1 MNNLHII
8 TVATHSQ
15 YYFPYLVE
23 SVKKYG
29 KKLEILGFNEKWLGY
44 NWKFKKMLLHLS
56 TLPTDDIAC
65 FVDGYDVL
73 CLRNLD
79 ELANKFIEIKNR
91 TNCKMIAGGFG
102 NTNEV
107 TFITKASTLLANMF
121 YGTCNNSLLCSGTY
135 IGYVKDLIVI
145 FTNILK
151 MNDNDDAEDQVLLTK
166 YCTKN
171 CDDIYIDDMCEL
183 FLNIYAPLKELSNY
197 VDITNNK
204 VKYSNKYPF
213 FIHACG
219 GGYLD
224 NTLIKLNYKLDKP
237 INTELSNNHY
247 KKKIPVYIKLVIKHY
262 YKQIIFTILILIIIY
277 KLIKHHYNI

>member
-29 KKLEILGFNEKWLGY
+29 KELEVLGFNEKWLGF

-56 TLPTDDIAC
+56 TLSNDDIVC
-65 FVDGYDVL
+65 FIDGYDVL

-91 TNCKMIAGGFG
+91 TNRKMIIGYDNVQSKIHSIFASIYFG
-102 NTNEV
+102 KYDN
-107 TFITKASTLLANMF
+107 K
-121 YGTCNNSLLCSGTY
+121 SLNSGTY
-135 IGYVKDLIVI
+135 IGYTKDVI
-145 FTNILK
+145 NILNNILK
-151 MNDNDDAEDQVLLTK
+151 LNQDDDADDQILMTK
-166 YCTKN
+166 YCNLNKN
-171 CDDIYIDDMCEL
+171 EIYIDINNEL
-183 FLNIYAPLKELSNY
+183 FLTLDAPLRELSNY
-197 VDITNNK
+197 VDINNNK
-204 VKYSNKYPF
+204 LKYNNEYPF

-224 NTLIKLNYKLDKP
+224 NTLIKLNYKLYKP

-247 KKKIPVYIKLVIKHY
+247 KKKAPVYIKLVIKHY
-262 YKQIIFTILILIIIY
+262 YKQIILTILILIIIY
-277 KLIKHHYNI
+277 KLIKSKK